1 MISPFSYICW
11 NKSYVQNCNFKR
23 MNYKNR
29 INAKSAFFFYSFLS
43 CITRGNK
50 HCVHKKLLYGA
61 LILGIGGQFGCR
73 QKSSKDSSFF
83 KSEALDSPSINIAKI
98 DPNKKEN
105 YVSILP
111 YKSNINVF
119 TTIGSCYDTII
130 DNIPF
135 DFSYPV
141 PKLKNDNEIS
151 ETTDSIIDEP
161 HTFTCYTIV
170 ESIPEFPG
178 GNEARIEFLS
188 KNLNYP
194 DSARKH
200 KIQGT
205 VIVAFI
211 IETDGAVSNPE
222 ILRGIGYGCDEE
234 AIRVIKLM
242 PKWKP
247 SFQQSNVVRVRMNQ
261 PIKFTLPDSTQIR

>member
-23 MNYKNR
+23 MSYKNR

-73 QKSSKDSSFF
+73 QNNSLYQPFQKPDSKNNKISGSVSD
-83 KSEALDSPSINIAKI
+83 SIN
-98 DPNKKEN
+98 NKTDDQKNITELDKMIFC
-105 YVSILP
+105 YV
-111 YKSNINVF
+111 
-119 TTIGSCYDTII
+119 
-130 DNIPF
+130 
-135 DFSYPV
+135 
-141 PKLKNDNEIS
+141 
-151 ETTDSIIDEP
+151 
-161 HTFTCYTIV
+161 V
-170 ESIPEFPG
+170 EVMPEFPG
-178 GNEARIEFLS
+178 GDEARVKFLK
-188 KNLNYP
+188 KNLIYP

-200 KIQGT
+200 GIQGT
-205 VIVAFI
+205 VFATFTVD
-211 IETDGAVSNPE
+211 TNGSVSNPK

-234 AIRVIKLM
+234 AIRVLKLM

-247 SFQQSNVVRVRMNQ
+247 SLQENKAVLFRMNL
-261 PIKFTLPDSTQIR
+261 PVKFALPDSTQTR